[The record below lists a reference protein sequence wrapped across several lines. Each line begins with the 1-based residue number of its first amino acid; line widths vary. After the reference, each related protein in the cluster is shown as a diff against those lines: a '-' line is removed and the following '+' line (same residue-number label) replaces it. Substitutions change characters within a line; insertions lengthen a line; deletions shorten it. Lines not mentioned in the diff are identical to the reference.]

1 MIGAVR
7 VVVAEGPSSRQGLL
21 RFVLEGEGYAVVG
34 DAATSAELAR
44 AVTMHRPDVVVMD
57 DGIGSMAVGL
67 VRQIHPATRVILVWP
82 GAVVPIGGD
91 ARVEPSAVLRELG
104 RTVERLT
111 GQPSTAANEGPLRVW
126 EPETET
132 RQDAAALREILA
144 RGEAAQLRHQHPGR
158 VGGAG
163 ARADDTIGDDGDPA
177 PVVILPVAN
186 PVAARTAEDEVHEP
200 DTAEVIIVPD
210 LDLTLVSAPAGA
222 RAPATGVGTDARTIP
237 RAPDDRTIPGTADQE
252 DPTSDD
258 VGRTHRHDHK
268 R

>member
-91 ARVEPSAVLRELG
+91 ARVEPSEVLRELG

-111 GQPSTAANEGPLRVW
+111 GQPSAAANEGPLRVW

-186 PVAARTAEDEVHEP
+186 PVEARAAEDEVHEP
-200 DTAEVIIVPD
+200 DTAEVIVVPD
-210 LDLTLVSAPAGA
+210 LDLTLVSAPAGPRA
-222 RAPATGVGTDARTIP
+222 RAAEAGPDPRTTS
-237 RAPDDRTIPGTADQE
+237 RAPVDRATLVTPARE
-252 DPTSDD
+252 DPAPI
-258 VGRTHRHDHK
+258 GQIHRHDHK